1 MFSVFHSY
9 FSFLF
14 FKSIVSLSFN
24 YKNCLTLPTGLGV
37 F

>member
-24 YKNCLTLPTGLGV
+24 YKNCHFFL
-37 F
+37 